1 MTDHVDPRIEPAA
14 RALYAS
20 VNKPHAER
28 FGWDEVNPR
37 WQENYRSDARAALA
51 AADKAAVLHASHHVR
66 RDWANY
72 IETWEATIGGPV
84 CNPQNIV
91 AALRAKG
98 TPFGV
103 SASDRGTE

>member
-1 MTDHVDPRIEPAA
+1 MTNHVDPRIEAAAKAMRSTREFMAGASFGLPADA
-14 RALYAS
+14 YGQYSTALAT
-20 VNKPHAER
+20 
-28 FGWDEVNPR
+28 
-37 WQENYRSDARAALA
+37 AALA

-72 IETWEATIGGPV
+72 IETWESTIGGPV